1 MNTPQKLSLAGLRVL
16 EFTYA
21 FMGPTVGPLLAELG
35 AEVIYLEPQPCK
47 PCRIGRGV
55 PDDVLNIPVSQIV
68 LNEPR
73 TASWSAR
80 AKPHA

>member
-35 AEVIYLEPQPCK
+35 VAGHCYC
-47 PCRIGRGV
+47 
-55 PDDVLNIPVSQIV
+55 
-68 LNEPR
+68 
-73 TASWSAR
+73 ASAR
-80 AKPHA
+80 RGQFTFSSCS